1 MEVGC
6 KENPLLYIFLEIR
19 KGKEFIIMK
28 NLFIRTPIMCLV
40 FVLLASITT
49 MNLNPVN
56 ANAEGF
62 KIGIVDVSGV
72 FDKYNKRT
80 DLDQGLKDLEKEL
93 QDEINKK
100 RKEMIDLNEETQL
113 LDLGSE
119 TRRNNEDMLE
129 RKNVELEGYAK
140 FAQRQVIKGY
150 KTLVEQIYGEIVKKV
165 EEIGESEGY
174 DLIIKKQ
181 APELNSGEL
190 SDLTVNI
197 GIRTVLY
204 HSKAVDI
211 TAIVTEHLNSEYSKE
226 NEKK

>member
-1 MEVGC
+1 
-6 KENPLLYIFLEIR
+6 
-19 KGKEFIIMK
+19 MK
-28 NLFIRTPIMCLV
+28 NLFVRTPIICLV

-49 MNLNPVN
+49 MNMNPVN

-62 KIGIVDVSGV
+62 KIGIVDISGV
-72 FDKYNKRT
+72 FEKYDKRT

-119 TRRNNEDMLE
+119 TRRKNEDMLE

-140 FAQRQVIKGY
+140 FAERQLLKRY
-150 KTLVEQIYGEIVKKV
+150 KAFFEQIYGEVVKKV

-174 DLIIKKQ
+174 DLIIKKEE
-181 APELNSGEL
+181 PELNSGQI
-190 SDLTVNI
+190 SDLQFKI

-204 HSKAVDI
+204 HSKAADI
-211 TAIVTEHLNSEYSKE
+211 TAIVIEYLNSEYSKE
-226 NEKK
+226 KEKK

>member
-1 MEVGC
+1 
-6 KENPLLYIFLEIR
+6 
-19 KGKEFIIMK
+19 MK
-28 NLFIRTPIMCLV
+28 NLFTRTSIVCLV

-49 MNLNPVN
+49 MNINPVN

-62 KIGIVDVSGV
+62 KIGIIDMGVV
-72 FDKYNKRT
+72 FDKYDKRT

-119 TRRNNEDMLE
+119 TRRKNEDMYE
-129 RKNVELEGYAK
+129 RKRIDLEGHAQ
-140 FAQRQVIKGY
+140 FAERQLLKRY
-150 KTLVEQIYGEIVKKV
+150 KNLVEQIYGEIVKKI

-181 APELNSGEL
+181 EPELNSGEL
-190 SDLTVNI
+190 SDLKINI

-226 NEKK
+226 KEKK

>member
-1 MEVGC
+1 M
-6 KENPLLYIFLEIR
+6 N
-19 KGKEFIIMK
+19 
-28 NLFIRTPIMCLV
+28 NLFTRTPIMCLV

-49 MNLNPVN
+49 MNINPVN

-62 KIGIVDVSGV
+62 KIGIVDISGV
-72 FDKYNKRT
+72 FEKYEKRT

-100 RKEMIDLNEETQL
+100 KKEMIDLNEETQL

-119 TRRNNEDMLE
+119 TRRKNEDMWE

-140 FAQRQVIKGY
+140 YAERQLLKKM
-150 KTLVEQIYGEIVKKV
+150 KTFFEQIYGEAVKKV

-174 DLIIKKQ
+174 DLILKKQ
-181 APELNSGEL
+181 EPELNRGQI
-190 SDLTVNI
+190 SDLQLKI

-211 TAIVTEHLNSEYSKE
+211 TAIVIEHLNSEYSKE
-226 NEKK
+226 KEKK

>member
-1 MEVGC
+1 
-6 KENPLLYIFLEIR
+6 
-19 KGKEFIIMK
+19 
-28 NLFIRTPIMCLV
+28 MCLV

-62 KIGIVDVSGV
+62 KIGIVDISRV
-72 FDKYNKRT
+72 FEKYDKRT
-80 DLDQGLKDLEKEL
+80 DLDLGLKDLEKEL

-100 RKEMIDLNEETQL
+100 KKEMIDLSEETQL

-119 TRRNNEDMLE
+119 TRRKNEDMLE
-129 RKNVELEGYAK
+129 RKKVELEGYAK
-140 FAQRQVIKGY
+140 FAERQLLKRY
-150 KTLVEQIYGEIVKKV
+150 KAFFEQVYGEVVKKV

-174 DLIIKKQ
+174 DLIIKKEE
-181 APELNSGEL
+181 PELDSGQIA
-190 SDLTVNI
+190 DLQFKI

-211 TAIVTEHLNSEYSKE
+211 TAIVIEHLNSEYSKE
-226 NEKK
+226 KEKK

>member
-1 MEVGC
+1 
-6 KENPLLYIFLEIR
+6 
-19 KGKEFIIMK
+19 
-28 NLFIRTPIMCLV
+28 MCLV

-62 KIGIVDVSGV
+62 KIGIVDISRV
-72 FDKYNKRT
+72 FEKYDKRT
-80 DLDQGLKDLEKEL
+80 DLDLGLKDLEKEL
-93 QDEINKK
+93 QDEINKRK
-100 RKEMIDLNEETQL
+100 KEMIDLNEETQL

-140 FAQRQVIKGY
+140 FAERQLLKRY
-150 KTLVEQIYGEIVKKV
+150 KAFFEQIYGEVVKKV

-174 DLIIKKQ
+174 DLIIKKEE
-181 APELNSGEL
+181 PELDSGQIA
-190 SDLTVNI
+190 DLQFKI

-211 TAIVTEHLNSEYSKE
+211 TAIVIELLNSEYSKE
-226 NEKK
+226 KEKE

>member
-1 MEVGC
+1 
-6 KENPLLYIFLEIR
+6 
-19 KGKEFIIMK
+19 MK
-28 NLFIRTPIMCLV
+28 NLFTRTAVICLV

-49 MNLNPVN
+49 MNLNPVT

-62 KIGIVDVSGV
+62 KIGIVDLDVV
-72 FDKYNKRT
+72 FEKYKKKE
-80 DLDQGLKDLEKEL
+80 DLAQDLQNREKEFK
-93 QDEINKK
+93 DEINKK
-100 RKEMIDLNEETQL
+100 RKEMIDLSEETQL

-119 TRRNNEDMLE
+119 TRRKNEDILE
-129 RKNVELEGYAK
+129 RKNVELEGYGK

-150 KTLVEQIYGEIVKKV
+150 KILVEQIYGEIVKKV
-165 EEIGESEGY
+165 EEIGEGEGY

-226 NEKK
+226 EEIK

>member
-1 MEVGC
+1 
-6 KENPLLYIFLEIR
+6 
-19 KGKEFIIMK
+19 
-28 NLFIRTPIMCLV
+28 
-40 FVLLASITT
+40 
-49 MNLNPVN
+49 
-56 ANAEGF
+56 
-62 KIGIVDVSGV
+62 
-72 FDKYNKRT
+72 
-80 DLDQGLKDLEKEL
+80 
-93 QDEINKK
+93 
-100 RKEMIDLNEETQL
+100 MIDLSEETQL

-119 TRRNNEDMLE
+119 TRRKNEDILE